1 MSADKLV
8 SRHVAWFQ
16 LHSEYGISDAELSMK
31 ELAFFITGLVLGN
44 LLAGSAAKREHLER
58 ELERERGRNAR

>member
-1 MSADKLV
+1 
-8 SRHVAWFQ
+8 
-16 LHSEYGISDAELSMK
+16 MK